1 MIIRFIL
8 EVIAS
13 FLATMGFGILFNIK
27 GKNLIFAGIGGGIS
41 WFMYEGGI
49 LLGFSVVAS
58 MFVSALVFSTYSEIC
73 ARILKTPVTTIV
85 ICALI
90 PLVPG
95 GGMYYT
101 MYEAIHGDAAATWA
115 KASSTLLSA
124 GSLALGVI
132 FISSVTRLI
141 LRSRKNTSNNL
152 TINLNDKLD
161 EIIITTRNSAVIDNN
176 DISIEKD
183 QD

>member
-49 LLGFSVVAS
+49 LLGFSVIAS

-85 ICALI
+85 VCALI

-124 GSLALGVI
+124 GALALGVI
-132 FISSVTRLI
+132 FVSSVTKLI
-141 LRSRKNTSNNL
+141 LKPRKATIENSNVVL
-152 TINLNDKLD
+152 EEDD
-161 EIIITTRNSAVIDNN
+161 EIIITTKNINTADE
-176 DISIEKD
+176 DDALIEKD